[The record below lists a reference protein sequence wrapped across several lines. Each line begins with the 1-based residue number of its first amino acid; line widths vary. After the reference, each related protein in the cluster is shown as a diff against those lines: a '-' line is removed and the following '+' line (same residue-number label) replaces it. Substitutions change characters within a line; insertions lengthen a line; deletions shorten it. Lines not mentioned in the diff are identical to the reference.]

1 MKLEFGDSRTSL
13 LSPWSPGCRKRC
25 EYDTRASVVKLIL
38 TSLQVQELVEDIKHS
53 LDTRLNELDWMD
65 ATTKEA
71 ARAKV
76 RGLTQRATSQ
86 TRHADRSD

>member
-1 MKLEFGDSRTSL
+1 MK
-13 LSPWSPGCRKRC
+13 P
-25 EYDTRASVVKLIL
+25 SVVKWIS

-76 RGLTQRATSQ
+76 RSLTRRAQ
-86 TRHADRSD
+86 LPTRHADRSD

>member
-1 MKLEFGDSRTSL
+1 M
-13 LSPWSPGCRKRC
+13 
-25 EYDTRASVVKLIL
+25 KLIL

-65 ATTKEA
+65 ETTKEA

-76 RGLTQRATSQ
+76 RELDAVRRVANT
-86 TRHADRSD
+86 TRRRIRLAV